1 MGSSAA
7 LSLSSVDA
15 RKMGERLRKL
25 RSERELTIN
34 DLATKAGLSVGIISQ
49 IERGLSNPSM
59 KTLQRLRVAL
69 GVNLWELLSANEPTT
84 ENDPAYVRR
93 KSDRLRVTMNE
104 TGLTKELL
112 SPQPDENLR
121 FMIVTMPPGSE
132 TQDVLIGQGQKG
144 GFVMSG
150 EVTLEVG
157 DTVSVLNAGDSFQFR
172 SDQPHQLY
180 NRSDGEVTLMWIM
193 SVLDTHL

>member
-1 MGSSAA
+1 
-7 LSLSSVDA
+7 
-15 RKMGERLRKL
+15 MGERLRKL
-25 RSERELTIN
+25 RGERELTIL

-59 KTLQRLRVAL
+59 KTLQRLRIAL

-84 ENDPAYVRR
+84 DNDPVYVRR
-93 KSDRLRVTMNE
+93 KSDRLRVIMNE
-104 TGLTKELL
+104 SGLTKELL

-144 GFVMSG
+144 GFVMTG
-150 EVTLEVG
+150 EVTLKVG
-157 DTVSVLNAGDSFQFR
+157 DTVSVLSEGDSFQFK
-172 SDQPHQLY
+172 SVLPHQLY